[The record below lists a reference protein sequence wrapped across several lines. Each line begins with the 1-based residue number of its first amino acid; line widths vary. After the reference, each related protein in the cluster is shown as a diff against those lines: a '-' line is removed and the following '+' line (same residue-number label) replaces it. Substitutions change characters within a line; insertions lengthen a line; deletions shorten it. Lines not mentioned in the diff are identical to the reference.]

1 MTAII
6 LAGGASRRLGRDKA
20 SALLG
25 GRTLLERAVLA
36 MRQLAGDVIVVAA
49 PGQPRPLPPELS
61 VRLEEDLLPG
71 RGPLAGLY
79 TGLLAAPSPYCWAV
93 GCDMPF
99 LSPPL
104 LRYLMERAP
113 AYDAVVPL
121 VAGRLH
127 PLHAVYGKT
136 ALPTA
141 EAMLAG
147 GGGSLHGL
155 LERLH
160 VLHVGETEGARSAEW
175 RRSCFNINTPEDWA
189 QAEAIDKA
197 GRTD

>member
-20 SALLG
+20 GALLG

-36 MRQLAGDVIVVAA
+36 MQQLAGEVIVVVA
-49 PGQPRPLPPELS
+49 PAQPSPLPPELS
-61 VRLEEDLLPG
+61 VRLEEDLHPG

-79 TGLLAAPSPYCWAV
+79 TGLLAARSPYCWAV

-104 LRYLMERAP
+104 LRYLRERAP
-113 AYDAVVPL
+113 TYDAVVPV

-127 PLHAVYGKT
+127 PLHAVYSKT
-136 ALPTA
+136 ALPIA
-141 EAMLAG
+141 EEMLTE

-160 VLHVGETEGARSAEW
+160 VLHIGETEGARPEEW

-189 QAEAIDKA
+189 QAEASDKSERP
-197 GRTD
+197 G